1 MILTTPSSVRQQT
14 VYQIIGFDRINFVGD
29 VADAIPQHE
38 HCQITGLL
46 FESDG
51 IRVDGRLTVQV
62 QDEQHL
68 YAIDRQLRA
77 VRGVVSIKQTD

>member
-1 MILTTPSSVRQQT
+1 MIPTMPSLNRQQT

-38 HCQITGLL
+38 HCHITGLL

-51 IRVDGRLTVQV
+51 TRVNGRLTVEV

-68 YAIDRQLRA
+68 SAIDRQLRA
-77 VRGVVSIKQTD
+77 VRGVVSIKQTN